1 MAEKI
6 TDINIFFDK
15 LIQRR
20 LDIMDEKLK
29 MAYRALFET
38 QREEKFLRHL
48 LILKE
53 KEISQKKLR
62 KKQRNAC
69 KKWQVE

>member
-1 MAEKI
+1 
-6 TDINIFFDK
+6 
-15 LIQRR
+15 
-20 LDIMDEKLK
+20 MDEKLK